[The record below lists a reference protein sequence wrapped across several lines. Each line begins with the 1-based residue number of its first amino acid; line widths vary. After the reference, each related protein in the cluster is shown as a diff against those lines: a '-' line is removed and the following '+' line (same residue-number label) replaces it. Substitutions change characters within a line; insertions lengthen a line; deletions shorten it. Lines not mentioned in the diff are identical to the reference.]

1 MKRGFNK
8 RAQLFLLAA
17 VIISAIVIS
26 LGIIANQAN
35 VTKEPG
41 DFYDYGFTVK
51 TETGALIDFEIF
63 TASATTNLNEF
74 VGLMAKDIKDRD
86 PELNFVFVY
95 GNNEEL
101 TIENYGDEEIVADV
115 QGIPED
121 EAKTILGAST
131 KIKSK
136 IRQGGSSLEPE
147 YDLLYGSS
155 DSWRKVYNNLNVG
168 DEINIIIWDYNYNF
182 RVSRYKQI
190 IFIVE
195 KQGDSDERYISFK

>member
-1 MKRGFNK
+1 MKKRSNK
-8 RAQLFLLAA
+8 KAQFFLLAA

-26 LGIIANQAN
+26 LGIVANQAN
-35 VTKEPG
+35 ITKEPS

-63 TASATTNLNEF
+63 TASETTNLNDF
-74 VGLMAKDIKDRD
+74 VELMAKDIRDKD
-86 PELNFVFVY
+86 PELNFVFIY

-115 QGIPED
+115 ESIPED
-121 EAKTILGAST
+121 EAKTILGANT

-136 IRQGGSSLEPE
+136 IRMGSSSTEYE
-147 YDLLYGSS
+147 YDLLYGLS
-155 DSWRKVYNNLNVG
+155 DSWRKVYENLNVG
-168 DEINIIIWDYNYNF
+168 DEITITIWDYDYNF
-182 RVSRYKQI
+182 RVSRHKQI